1 MAGDFQRMRQQA
13 GDALGERY
21 AQSRAR
27 YMATMQKS
35 IDRRDRR
42 RAEREAAERQAAL
55 EQQRID
61 AQARRDKQ
69 QQEYAQANAA
79 QRASYAADAQYADY
93 RNTSNLQKQEQKGI
107 LKRDEKLSEY
117 EQEQRRRQALDVQG
131 RDARQFDYQTRE
143 NDQKFGQNLY
153 RDELQQGYTLDRDR
167 MQHGNTLERDAVQ
180 FGFDTQ
186 RTKQQQRNTLERDYF
201 QSGIQAE
208 RDQRLNQF
216 DTERDYR
223 QNEFAT
229 EADQRQQGYTQQ
241 NMYQREAADISAKWQ
256 DQVSQARNAG
266 LDFSERQRKEIND
279 LDATFRKNVLNG
291 PYDEGLKQR
300 AMVEHQ
306 KKLASIIPEERVSNP
321 DDEIA
326 QTFKYNEQ
334 MGTWLKRSRDSKGF
348 PDWEPLGSG
357 GQDPMMQAAQKQ
369 AEMQQ
374 KQAQQQRQEMLKAE
388 KERLASFKSVV
399 ESIAQESDPE
409 SGVLTYAKR
418 DADGKVIPG
427 VVDRA
432 AVMKEAMDRF
442 ADEEKFWRESYEL
455 PPLPQYQAEA
465 DKIRSEQSRQQD
477 LQTIEQIRQQNKTS
491 GTRVNPYRPQ
501 TQGVTAPAGGVNR
514 PAANV
519 PVISSISPL
528 PKEVVTKL
536 STMPGGDKLAKLRK
550 KHETNKPEDR
560 TVKMAIDIVI
570 KSMMTGDTSDP
581 DFAEAQDILAR
592 AGFKAGP

>member
-1 MAGDFQRMRQQA
+1 MAGDFQSMRQRSA
-13 GDALGERY
+13 DALGERY
-21 AQSRAR
+21 ADARNRLSASR
-27 YMATMQKS
+27 QKS
-35 IDRRDRR
+35 LDRRAKQ
-42 RAEREAAERQAAL
+42 RAEEEEYRRQAAL
-55 EQQRID
+55 EQQRIE
-61 AQARRDKQ
+61 AQRRRDEQ
-69 QQEYAQANAA
+69 QQKYGQANAA
-79 QRASYAADAQYADY
+79 QRATYAADMQYADY
-93 RNTSNLQKQEQKGI
+93 RNTSNLQKQQQKGI
-107 LKRDEKLSEY
+107 LKRDEKLSDY

-131 RDARQFDYQTRE
+131 RDARQFDYQTQE

-374 KQAQQQRQEMLKAE
+374 KQAQQQQQAMQKAE
-388 KERLASFKSVV
+388 VERLDRFNDMLDSLAM
-399 ESIAQESDPE
+399 ESDPE
-409 SGVLTYAKR
+409 TGAPVRTREEA
-418 DADGKVIPG
+418 
-427 VVDRA
+427 
-432 AVMKEAMDRF
+432 MKEAMDRF
-442 ADEEKFWRESYEL
+442 APYEQHYRQSYGLKPL
-455 PPLPQYQAEA
+455 PPFQAEA
-465 DKIRSEQSRQQD
+465 DKIRAEQSRKQD
-477 LQTIEQIRQQNKTS
+477 LQTIEQIREQNKTS
-491 GTRVNPYRPQ
+491 GTKVNPYRPQ
-501 TQGVTAPAGGVNR
+501 TPGVTAPAGGVNR

-536 STMPGGDKLAKLRK
+536 STMPGGDQLAKLRK